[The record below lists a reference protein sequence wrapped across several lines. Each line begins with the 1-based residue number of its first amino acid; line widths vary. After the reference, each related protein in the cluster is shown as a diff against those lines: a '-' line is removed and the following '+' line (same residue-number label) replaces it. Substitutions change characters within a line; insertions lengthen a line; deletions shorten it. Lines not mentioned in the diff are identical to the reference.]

1 MGGAATK
8 IDTKYE
14 KDRSQLRR
22 ALILSFIDNA
32 ENRDIVNQI
41 ESLKVYSKQYFL
53 FHKGTINY
61 F

>member
-41 ESLKVYSKQYFL
+41 ESLKVYNLQNHLQFSGFL
-53 FHKGTINY
+53 
-61 F
+61 